1 MSTPKQRAK
10 WREKARLQYKRTNG
24 LYQKR
29 AHAKHY
35 KPHPKVNVQMTR
47 AQAKELVDNIK
58 LQLGKC
64 VLHPFYNDNQD
75 YLCTKDR
82 LPAFCFDHIDR
93 ATKLATISQMIG
105 QATKKQLIDEM
116 AKCWLLCHNC
126 HSLKGYENNDH
137 LPIEVIE
144 RKRNELTLFD
154 MDLL

>member
-1 MSTPKQRAK
+1 MSTPEQRAK
-10 WREKARLQYKRTNG
+10 WRAKAKLQYKRTNG

-35 KPHPKVNVQMTR
+35 KRHPKINVQMTR

-75 YLCTKDR
+75 YLCTIDR

-93 ATKLATISQMIG
+93 ATKLATISQMLG
-105 QATKKQLIDEM
+105 CATKQEIVDEID
-116 AKCWLLCHNC
+116 KCWLLCANC
-126 HSLKGYENNDH
+126 HQIKTYENRDY
-137 LPIEVIE
+137 LSTEQIQIEL
-144 RKRNELTLFD
+144 KQPTLFD
-154 MDLL
+154 N